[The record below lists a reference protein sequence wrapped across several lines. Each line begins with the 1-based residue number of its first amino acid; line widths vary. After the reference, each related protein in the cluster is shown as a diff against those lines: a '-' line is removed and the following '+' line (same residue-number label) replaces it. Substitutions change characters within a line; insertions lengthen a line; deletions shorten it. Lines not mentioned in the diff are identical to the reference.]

1 MTKFHVLYTTDHNY
15 FPHMLTSIYSLA
27 ENNKNNNIKVHI
39 IEDGFTD
46 EDFYN
51 LDQLNDLYDNI
62 DIKRYNIDKIAEL
75 MKHFNIPKWRNT
87 DIANAR
93 LFANEIID
101 ETDKILYLDSDTIV
115 VGDLKDLFDKK
126 IQRPLAAVKETL
138 IPEHINNLSFDYCS
152 EKVEAYY
159 NSGVLLFN
167 YNAWDQENCLD
178 DLYSASKIIHSNL
191 IYPDQDL
198 INLTFQNQIETLDLS
213 YNIIPFANE
222 LGKHRLLARKFLK
235 DRPFYYSFDEVISA
249 LNNPHILH
257 TLHYLNTAVWEDN
270 KIHPFTK
277 EYEKYRKI
285 WNGDFEPEKRKKN
298 IIFDIP
304 FISDC
309 NVLAKTLLDD
319 NSHNKIKKKILK

>member
-1 MTKFHVLYTTDHNY
+1 MNNIDILYTCNDAY
-15 FPHMLTSIYSLA
+15 FPHMLTSICSLM
-27 ENNKNNNIKVHI
+27 ENSQKAVINANIIVEDLTADNFQKLELLQELYPNLRVSIHPISCIMDKLNKYDIPTWRGTKV
-39 IEDGFTD
+39 
-46 EDFYN
+46 
-51 LDQLNDLYDNI
+51 
-62 DIKRYNIDKIAEL
+62 
-75 MKHFNIPKWRNT
+75 
-87 DIANAR
+87 ANAR

-115 VGDLKDLFDKK
+115 VGNLKDLFDKK

-138 IPEHINNLSFDYCS
+138 IPEHIRDLSFDCCGDD
-152 EKVEAYY
+152 VETYY

-167 YNAWDQENCLD
+167 YDAWDQENCLD
-178 DLYSASKIIHSNL
+178 DLYSVSKRVHSNL

-257 TLHYLNTAVWEDN
+257 TFHYLNTTVWEDN

>member
-1 MTKFHVLYTTDHNY
+1 MTKFHVLYTADHNY

-62 DIKRYNIDKIAEL
+62 DIKRYNIKKITEL

-93 LFANEIID
+93 LFSNEIID

-115 VGDLKDLFDKK
+115 VDDLKGLFNKE
-126 IQRPLAAVKETL
+126 IQRPLAAVKEIL
-138 IPEHINNLSFDYCS
+138 IPSHLKSLNMEFYGNNIES
-152 EKVEAYY
+152 YY

-167 YNAWDQENCLD
+167 YDAWDQENCLD
-178 DLYSASKIIHSNL
+178 DLYSVSKRVHSNL
-191 IYPDQDL
+191 IYPDQEL

-213 YNIIPFANE
+213 YNIIPFAKDLE
-222 LGKHRLLARKFLK
+222 KHKILARKFLK

-249 LNNPHILH
+249 LDIPHILH
-257 TLHYLNTAVWEDN
+257 ALHYLNTAVWEEN
-270 KIHPFTK
+270 RIHPFTK
-277 EYEKYRKI
+277 EYKKYRKI
-285 WNGDFEPEKRKKN
+285 WNNDFEPERKKKS

-304 FISDC
+304 IISDC
-309 NVLAKTLLDD
+309 NMLAKTLFNDEIHD
-319 NSHNKIKKKILK
+319 KIKKKILK